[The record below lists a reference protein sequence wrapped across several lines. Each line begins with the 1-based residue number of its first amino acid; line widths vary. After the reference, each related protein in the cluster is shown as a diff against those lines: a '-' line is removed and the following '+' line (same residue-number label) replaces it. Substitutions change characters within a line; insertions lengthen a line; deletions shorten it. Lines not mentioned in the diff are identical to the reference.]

1 MWNLIMKLFKPF
13 KITIGVLLLL
23 SSIIIIS
30 LFFLEPKALTNIYT
44 GFKFL
49 IAMFIVPTIF
59 LYGLIGVLTLA
70 FKKSKTMIFIAALVS
85 LIALF
90 LEIFILVSRTL
101 GEFTIIILT
110 LHLIMDIIIVDFSY
124 YLLVEI

>member
-1 MWNLIMKLFKPF
+1 MKLFKTF

-30 LFFLEPKALTNIYT
+30 LFFLEPKVLTNIYT

-85 LIALF
+85 LIALL
-90 LEIFILVSRTL
+90 LEIFVLVSRTL

-110 LHLIMDIIIVDFSY
+110 LHLIMDIIIVAFSY
-124 YLLVEI
+124 YILVEI

>member
-1 MWNLIMKLFKPF
+1 MKLFKTF

-30 LFFLEPKALTNIYT
+30 LIFLEPKTFKNIFT

-49 IAMFIVPTIF
+49 IAMCIVPTIF

-85 LIALF
+85 LIALL
-90 LEIFILVSRTL
+90 LEIFVLVSRTL

-110 LHLIMDIIIVDFSY
+110 LHLIMDIIIVAFSFY
-124 YLLVEI
+124 ILVEI

>member
-1 MWNLIMKLFKPF
+1 
-13 KITIGVLLLL
+13 
-23 SSIIIIS
+23 
-30 LFFLEPKALTNIYT
+30 
-44 GFKFL
+44 
-49 IAMFIVPTIF
+49 MFIGPTIF

-110 LHLIMDIIIVDFSY
+110 LHLIMDIIILAFSY